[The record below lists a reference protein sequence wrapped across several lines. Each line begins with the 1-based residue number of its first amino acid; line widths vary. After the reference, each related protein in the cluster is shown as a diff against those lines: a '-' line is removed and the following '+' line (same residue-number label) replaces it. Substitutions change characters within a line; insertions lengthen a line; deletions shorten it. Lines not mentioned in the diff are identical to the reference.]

1 MYQFPPSLPPSRDA
15 TLQLEL
21 KTCQTIGRKSVN
33 QHKKLVLAIAALCAS
48 SATLAQEASYNP
60 SWYIQPSINAF
71 RPDSD
76 FGLGGKPFG
85 YGAGLKFGKAL
96 SDHWDVQMGY
106 VYGRAVQRGQR
117 YQQHSLGADALY
129 LFSRDTFRPFVL
141 IGAGAEHDQVR
152 LKGGSASHT
161 APYMSAGFGFQ
172 AVMSDRFTLQADVRD
187 VHGFGGGNNF
197 AHRESN
203 NYYFTVGLNIA
214 LDPTPRPAPAAPPTP
229 PAVLAPPPPE
239 PIAPPPPP
247 QPPAR
252 FEKVSL
258 SATELFSFD
267 SDKLVANQPRLDDIA
282 ALLSANSGVTN
293 VVVTGYADRL
303 GSDKYNQKL
312 SERRANSVKAYL
324 VSKGVAADRL
334 NAVGKGEANPVAQC
348 KEKNRAALI
357 KCLEPNRRVEVEQ
370 ITVERRVK

>member
-1 MYQFPPSLPPSRDA
+1 M
-15 TLQLEL
+15 
-21 KTCQTIGRKSVN
+21 N

-60 SWYIQPSINAF
+60 SWYIQPSINGF
-71 RPDSD
+71 KPDSD
-76 FGLGGKPFG
+76 FGLNGKPVG

-96 SDHWDVQMGY
+96 TDHWDVQMGY
-106 VYGRAVQRGQR
+106 VYGRARQSGQR
-117 YQQHSLGADALY
+117 YQQHLLGADALY
-129 LFSRDTFRPFVL
+129 LFSRDTFRPFLLV
-141 IGAGAEHDQVR
+141 GAGVEHDQAK
-152 LKGGSASHT
+152 LKGGSASQT
-161 APYMSAGFGFQ
+161 APYVSAGLGFQ
-172 AVMSDRFTLQADVRD
+172 AVVSDRLTFQADVRN
-187 VHGFGGGNNF
+187 VHGFSGGRKF
-197 AHRESN
+197 DDLKSN
-203 NYYFTVGLNIA
+203 NYYLTVGLNIA
-214 LDPTPRPAPAAPPTP
+214 LDATPPPVAAAPPTP
-229 PAVLAPPPPE
+229 PAVLAAPAPA

-247 QPPAR
+247 PPPAR

-267 SDKLVANQPRLDDIA
+267 SDKLVANQPKLDDVA